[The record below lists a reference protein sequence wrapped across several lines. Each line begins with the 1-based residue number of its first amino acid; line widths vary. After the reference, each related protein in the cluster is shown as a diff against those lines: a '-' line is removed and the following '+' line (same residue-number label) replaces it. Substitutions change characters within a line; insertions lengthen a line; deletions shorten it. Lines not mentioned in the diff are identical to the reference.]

1 MGIWAFN
8 LNISSHFCV
17 HRVKFVYL
25 TTYLIKAG
33 MKIEKIKIENYKVY
47 RNTEIRNL
55 SNFSVFL
62 GANGAGK
69 STLFD
74 VFGFLSDAL
83 KANVKTALNK
93 RGGYREVYSRDGE
106 GPILFEIKF
115 RNDKIEG
122 ETQPLITYRLE
133 IGFENGLPII
143 TTEILSYRRGGYGRP
158 YRFLDFHRGEGTA
171 IINEDEYSSSSSST
185 FQDRREQQTL
195 DSPDILAIKG
205 LGQFQKF
212 KAISSFRRLLDDWY
226 VSNFQIQEARNVEDV
241 GFSEHLSTSG
251 NNLAQVTR
259 YIWEN
264 HRDVFDTI
272 LEKFRKRVPG
282 VENVIAEET
291 QDGRIVLKFKDNS
304 FQDPFVARFVSDGT
318 IKMFAYLVLLNDPVK
333 HPLLC
338 VEEPENYL
346 HPELLPELAEEF
358 REYADKGGQVFISTH
373 SPDFVNALQPDELF
387 WLQKSNGATTIRKA
401 SEDATIKAL
410 YANGDKLGWLWR
422 EGYLKGSG
430 PY

>member
-1 MGIWAFN
+1 M
-8 LNISSHFCV
+8 
-17 HRVKFVYL
+17 
-25 TTYLIKAG
+25 
-33 MKIEKIKIENYKVY
+33 
-47 RNTEIRNL
+47 
-55 SNFSVFL
+55 
-62 GANGAGK
+62 
-69 STLFD
+69 
-74 VFGFLSDAL
+74 
-83 KANVKTALNK
+83 
-93 RGGYREVYSRDGE
+93 
-106 GPILFEIKF
+106 
-115 RNDKIEG
+115 
-122 ETQPLITYRLE
+122 
-133 IGFENGLPII
+133 PII

-158 YRFLDFHRGEGTA
+158 YSFLDFHRGEGTA
-171 IINEDEYSSSSSST
+171 IINEDEYSSSST

-226 VSNFQIQEARNVEDV
+226 VSNFQIQEARSVEDV

-259 YIWEN
+259 FIWEN
-264 HRDVFDTI
+264 HRDVFDAI

-291 QDGRIVLKFKDNS
+291 QDGRIVLKFKDDS
-304 FQDPFVARFVSDGT
+304 FKDPFVARFVSDGT
-318 IKMFAYLVLLNDPVK
+318 IKMFAYLVLLNDPIK

-373 SPDFVNALQPDELF
+373 SPDFVNALQPEELF
-387 WLQKSNGATTIRKA
+387 WLQKRSGSTTIRKA
-401 SEDATIKAL
+401 SEDTTIKSL
-410 YANGDKLGWLWR
+410 YDCGDRLGWLWK